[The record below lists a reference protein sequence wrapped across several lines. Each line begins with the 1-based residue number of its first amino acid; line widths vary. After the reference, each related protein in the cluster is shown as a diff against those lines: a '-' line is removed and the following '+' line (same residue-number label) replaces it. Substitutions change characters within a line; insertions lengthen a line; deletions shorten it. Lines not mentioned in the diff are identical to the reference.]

1 MKKIEQPSHII
12 ISIIFIVLSIIAFLY
27 FEGFIWKILVGIILL
42 FISVAN
48 FSYAFSK
55 KIPEKKAPTSN
66 FRKFVDNALADEK
79 FFECQ
84 NCDTTE
90 VIPLNTR
97 LESKL
102 YATNK
107 FIKDYDTDI
116 EAEIGLE
123 KYPMLCFK
131 CNYVSYWA
139 EYFPPKKFPE
149 YFEVIKLNA
158 KLKSEFIDF
167 AKENNHLEKLEM
179 IKSIEV

>member
-1 MKKIEQPSHII
+1 MKKIEQPIHII
-12 ISIIFIVLSIIAFLY
+12 ISIIFIVLSIVAFLY
-27 FEGFIWKILVGIILL
+27 FESLIWKILVGIILL

-55 KIPEKKAPTSN
+55 KEVKKKAPTSE
-66 FRKFVDNALADEK
+66 FRKFVDNNLASEK

-102 YATNK
+102 YITNK
-107 FIKDYDTDI
+107 IKKDFDTDI

-123 KYPMLCFK
+123 KYPLLCFN
-131 CNYVSYWA
+131 CGYVSYWA

-149 YFEVIKLNA
+149 YFEVLKLNA
-158 KLKSEFIDF
+158 NLKSEFIDF
-167 AKENNHLEKLEM
+167 AKENNHSEKLEM
-179 IKSIEV
+179 IKSIEI